1 MHLKFQE
8 ADESLCY
15 CSICIP
21 IIQYILLLVFAGD
34 FFFRNHTAVHQS
46 FFLFYRNVHVRCNI
60 IYLFHHMSP
69 YLDDLRLGDLS
80 NNRVICFNT
89 YWNCYAS
96 PNHDL
101 HQLRFGSLAKTRR
114 KSGLWPCISLP
125 VNLRIR

>member
-8 ADESLCY
+8 ADE
-15 CSICIP
+15 IHVV
-21 IIQYILLLVFAGD
+21 QYILLLVFMG
-34 FFFRNHTAVHQS
+34 FFFRNHTAVHHS

-125 VNLRIR
+125 VYLRIR